1 LPATLYWFPRG
12 IEHRRKSV
20 GEGPDRAADL
30 ISRAVKLEKRGRSEK
45 AIETYDEVVE
55 RFGESADPAVLR

>member
-1 LPATLYWFPRG
+1 M
-12 IEHRRKSV
+12 